1 MDVANSDLH
10 HTLTGLAKLYFY
22 DNIPFVIKENT
33 MSQDTLIKLKS
44 DQSKHI
50 IRTVKN
56 KKQNP
61 DKLKLRKYDKT
72 LRKHVT
78 FTEAKK

>member
-1 MDVANSDLH
+1 
-10 HTLTGLAKLYFY
+10 
-22 DNIPFVIKENT
+22 

-44 DQSKHI
+44 DKSKLI

-61 DKLKLRKYDKT
+61 EKLELKKYDKT
-72 LRKHVT
+72 LRKHVLFGET
-78 FTEAKK
+78 KK

>member
-1 MDVANSDLH
+1 
-10 HTLTGLAKLYFY
+10 
-22 DNIPFVIKENT
+22 

-44 DQSKHI
+44 DKSSHV

-61 DKLKLRKYDKT
+61 EKLKLRKYDKT

-78 FTEAKK
+78 FSETKK